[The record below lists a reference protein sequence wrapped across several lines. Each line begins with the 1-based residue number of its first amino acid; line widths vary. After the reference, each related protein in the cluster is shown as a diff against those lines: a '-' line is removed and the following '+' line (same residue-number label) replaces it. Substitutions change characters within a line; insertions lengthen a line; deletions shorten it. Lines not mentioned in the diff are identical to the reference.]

1 MATDT
6 QFLFAG
12 ARKIFV
18 YTPSSSPEQSFATT
32 SPIHA
37 SALRMQLGQDH
48 HLLTPDNRS
57 ESPLMQGTFSIIS
70 LREGLSLHCTD
81 LLQLQDMTT
90 QFEMRSEGV
99 KVLLKLEGNAEVFM
113 DSHSV
118 PLGAGEGK
126 RAKPQGAMVA
136 LNAPAT
142 FRRHSWAGS
151 RQRMVVLTLTPA
163 WFDAAD
169 LHCDFIREHLAM
181 RSWTPTPRAIS
192 VAELLI
198 RPEGL
203 NNMMQKLHQESRALE
218 LAAEAL
224 TQTLTTEAPGKH
236 ALPGSAVRRVD
247 RLKRFLDSG
256 EADQLDMRS
265 IALAIGCNANTLQQ
279 HFREVCGKTIFDYLR
294 QQRLQRAAMA
304 LRQDGVSVA
313 RAAEIAGYSSQA
325 NFSTAFRRHF
335 GLVPKH
341 CRNRL

>member
-1 MATDT
+1 M
-6 QFLFAG
+6 
-12 ARKIFV
+12 FV
-18 YTPSSSPEQSFATT
+18 HPPSPSPQQPLAAPQ
-32 SPIHA
+32 PIHA
-37 SALRMQLGQDH
+37 SALRMQMGQDH
-48 HLLTPDNRS
+48 QLLTPGIRS
-57 ESPLMQGTFSIIS
+57 ASPLMQGSFSIIP

-90 QFEMRSEGV
+90 QFEIRSEGI
-99 KVLLKLEGNAEVFM
+99 KVLLKLEGDAEVFM
-113 DSHSV
+113 DAHSL

-126 RAKPQGAMVA
+126 KARPQGAVVA

-169 LHCDFIREHLAM
+169 LPCDFIREHLAM
-181 RSWTPTPRAIS
+181 HSWTPTPRAVS

-203 NNMMQKLHQESRALE
+203 NNVMQKLHQESRALE
-218 LAAEAL
+218 LVAEAL
-224 TQTLTTEAPGKH
+224 TQTLTTDFPSKH
-236 ALPGSAVRRVD
+236 ALSGSALRRVD
-247 RLKRFLDSG
+247 RLQRFLDSG

-265 IALAIGCNANTLQQ
+265 IAQAIGCNANTLQQ
-279 HFREVCGKTIFDYLR
+279 HFREVCGQTIFDYLR

-304 LRQDGVSVA
+304 LRHDGVSVA

-335 GLVPKH
+335 GLMPKH